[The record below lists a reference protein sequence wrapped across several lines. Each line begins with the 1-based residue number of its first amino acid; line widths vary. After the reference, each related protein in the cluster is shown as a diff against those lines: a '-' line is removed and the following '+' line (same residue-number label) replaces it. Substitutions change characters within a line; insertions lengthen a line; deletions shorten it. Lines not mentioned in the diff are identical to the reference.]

1 MSSFERARPPEPRIP
16 VSSQL
21 GVRIAVLGGFA
32 LIMFG
37 IIFFRLWYLQV
48 LTGEQYVQQAAAN
61 ATREV
66 PIAAPRGQIL
76 GRNGEV
82 LVTSH
87 VTNAVQI
94 VPSELPPA
102 GPHRRALY
110 RRLGRLLGMTPQRIR
125 EVERKGHNEIPYA
138 PVTIKTD
145 AGLGVLTELSE
156 RQNDYPGVTQE
167 PVSVRYY
174 PFGELGAQMFGYVG
188 QASEEELKRSA
199 FKGVKQGTIV
209 GQAGLEYYYDHYLRG
224 TPGVQ
229 PVEVNAEGEV
239 VKAKEKATPPRA
251 GYNLRL
257 TLDLPL
263 QREGEIA
270 LRKGLELAHG
280 LGNPGNGGAFVAMDP
295 LNGQV
300 YAMGSDPSFNPNL
313 LTKEL
318 TKKELEAIEDAGST
332 PGGQPPAPFTD
343 RAVEGAYPTGSTFKP
358 ITAMAS
364 LEAGILN
371 PYAGLGAGS
380 CIEAEGGGG
389 EKFCNSGENNYGAV
403 GLVEALKVS
412 SDTYFFTVGE
422 MDNNRGHN
430 VIQDMASKLG
440 IGEEAEID
448 LPTEF
453 KGVVPSPEWRERQ
466 NRLQEECLRDH
477 AASKCGYVAE
487 VRPWEVGDN
496 MDLAVG
502 QGDLQTNPLQMAVAY
517 STFAN
522 AYLNGGEGTVVR
534 PHLGMA
540 IESPSGGIVQTLNF
554 APKRH
559 VHFNYAN
566 LSLMMEGIHD
576 ATSETGGTSADV
588 WSGWNQAQYPVYGK
602 TGTAERAGQVEQA
615 WYMCILPNP
624 KRPIVIA
631 VTIEQGGFGDQDAA
645 PVARLIASKWFDQP
659 LKLVAGSSADR

>member
-1 MSSFERARPPEPRIP
+1 MTGAGTPSSLIARVAALAVVVVFLQIGVVSEVRVFGGVVDLSPLVVAFIGLLCGSTIGARAGFAIGLLVDLTLVQTLGLTSLIFTVIGYGAGRLRELRDPQATLTPLLVGAAAAGDLAGRLLARGVHARRRRAGQLRAAAPDRAGVIVVDAIVALPVWALVRRCLEPSLPDDPRRRRRRAYTTGGLSPLSQIMSSFERARPPEPRIP

-110 RRLGRLLGMTPQRIR
+110 RRLGQLLGMTPQRIR

-229 PVEVNAEGEV
+229 PVEVNAEGQV
-239 VKAKEKATPPRA
+239 VQASGEGDAAARGLQPAPHARLAAAARGRNRAAQGHRTGARPRQPRQRRRVRGDEPA
-251 GYNLRL
+251 ERPGLRDGL
-257 TLDLPL
+257 LPEL
-263 QREGEIA
+263 QPEPADQTADRTGTRSDRRRGE
-270 LRKGLELAHG
+270 R
-280 LGNPGNGGAFVAMDP
+280 DRR
-295 LNGQV
+295 
-300 YAMGSDPSFNPNL
+300 
-313 LTKEL
+313 
-318 TKKELEAIEDAGST
+318 
-332 PGGQPPAPFTD
+332 QPPAPFNN

-364 LEAGILN
+364 LEAGVLN
-371 PYAGLGAGS
+371 PYAGLGARIVHRSRRRRRREILQLRRKRLRRGGARGS
-380 CIEAEGGGG
+380 AQ
-389 EKFCNSGENNYGAV
+389 
-403 GLVEALKVS
+403 GLL
-412 SDTYFFTVGE
+412 
-422 MDNNRGHN
+422 GHLLLHGRRAGQRPRPH
-430 VIQDMASKLG
+430 VIQNMANKLG
-440 IGEEAEID
+440 IGERTEID
-448 LPTEF
+448 LPTES
-453 KGVVPSPEWRERQ
+453 KGVVPDPEWREQQ
-466 NRLQEECLRDH
+466 NRLQEEC
-477 AASKCGYVAE
+477 
-487 VRPWEVGDN
+487 
-496 MDLAVG
+496 
-502 QGDLQTNPLQMAVAY
+502 
-517 STFAN
+517 
-522 AYLNGGEGTVVR
+522 
-534 PHLGMA
+534 
-540 IESPSGGIVQTLNF
+540 
-554 APKRH
+554 
-559 VHFNYAN
+559 
-566 LSLMMEGIHD
+566 
-576 ATSETGGTSADV
+576 
-588 WSGWNQAQYPVYGK
+588 
-602 TGTAERAGQVEQA
+602 
-615 WYMCILPNP
+615 
-624 KRPIVIA
+624 
-631 VTIEQGGFGDQDAA
+631 
-645 PVARLIASKWFDQP
+645 
-659 LKLVAGSSADR
+659 